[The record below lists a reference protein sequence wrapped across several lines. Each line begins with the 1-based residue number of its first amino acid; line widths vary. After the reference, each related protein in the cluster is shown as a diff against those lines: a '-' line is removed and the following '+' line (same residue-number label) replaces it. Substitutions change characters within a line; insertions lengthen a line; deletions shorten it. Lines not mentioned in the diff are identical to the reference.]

1 MNNFLSYF
9 KKIYDNFYNNWY
21 CKIVIIAVYLAV
33 IACFLY
39 SPRIFEYFSDE
50 QSINVYTF
58 TEFISPEAIK
68 EFERDTGIKVRLQY
82 FEFNEELFAKFKI
95 NHGEGYD
102 LITPSDYMVEMMR
115 KDGMLQE
122 IDHSKLSN
130 FKEIDSRLLGKYF
143 DSENKF
149 SIPICWLVYGIVYDN
164 DIVGTNFKQTSLG
177 MLFKDPWDFVISDVV
192 NKHYRVC
199 MAQDPRDMVY
209 LAAIYLYGRTKNI
222 TDAELSQIQDLLSK
236 QKNWVESYTDVGI
249 PYFLTGGIA
258 SVALISS
265 HRMKKLQEISNKF
278 VFQIP
283 SDGSIMVIENVA
295 IPVKTKKADLVH
307 KFINFLISK
316 KIAALHATLYGTNPS
331 NISVFNEKV
340 SESSNFFPKDE
351 MFDKLHLINNEISLD
366 RVDSIW
372 LGVRFS

>member
-1 MNNFLSYF
+1 MNNFF
-9 KKIYDNFYNNWY
+9 NNWY
-21 CKIVIIAVYLAV
+21 RKIVITAVYLAI
-33 IACFLY
+33 IACLLY
-39 SPRIFEYFSDE
+39 SPRIFEYFSDGN
-50 QSINVYTF
+50 SINVYSF

-68 EFERDTGIKVRLQY
+68 EFEHNTGIKVRIQY

-130 FKEIDSRLLGKYF
+130 LKELDPRLLGKYF
-143 DSENKF
+143 DPENKF
-149 SIPICWLVYGIVYDN
+149 SIPICWLVYGIVYDR
-164 DIVGTNFKQTSLG
+164 DIIGPNFKQASLG
-177 MLFKDPWDFVISDVV
+177 MLFKDPWDLVISDVV
-192 NKHYRVC
+192 KKHYRVC

-209 LAAIYLYGRTKNI
+209 LAAIYLYGRTKKL
-222 TDAELSQIQDLLSK
+222 TDTELVEIRDLLSK
-236 QKNWVESYTDVGI
+236 QKNWVESYTDVGT
-249 PYFLTGGIA
+249 PYLLTGGIA

-265 HRMKKLQEISNKF
+265 HRMKKLQEITNKF

-283 SDGSIMVIENVA
+283 KDGSIMVIENFA

-307 KFINFLISK
+307 KFIDFLISK
-316 KIAALHATLYGTNPS
+316 KISLLHANLYGTNSS
-331 NISVFNEKV
+331 NISAFGEKI
-340 SESSNFFPKDE
+340 SENSNFFPKDE

-366 RVDSIW
+366 KVDSIW